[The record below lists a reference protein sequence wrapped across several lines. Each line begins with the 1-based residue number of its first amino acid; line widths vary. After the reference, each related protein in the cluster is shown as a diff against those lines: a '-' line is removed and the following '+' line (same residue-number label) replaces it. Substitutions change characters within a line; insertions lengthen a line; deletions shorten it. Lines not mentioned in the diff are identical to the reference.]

1 MENKN
6 LRMLVAQLDSKTGF
20 SEYLSAMEGRFLI
33 KLYKTTE
40 INTNNVIELYH
51 NLQKK
56 YECHN

>member
-6 LRMLVAQLDSKTGF
+6 LRILVTQLDSRAEF
-20 SEYLSAMEGRFLI
+20 SEYLSAMESKFLI

-40 INTNNVIELYH
+40 INTNNVIGLYH

-56 YECHN
+56 Y